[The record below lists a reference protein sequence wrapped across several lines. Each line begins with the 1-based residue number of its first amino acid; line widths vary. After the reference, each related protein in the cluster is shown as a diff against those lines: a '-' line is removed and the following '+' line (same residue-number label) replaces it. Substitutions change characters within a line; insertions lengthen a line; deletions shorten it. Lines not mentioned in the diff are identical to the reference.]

1 MLNTMNIILTIFA
14 MIIFGFYL
22 TKIKLIDEKIAKF
35 LATLVVTY
43 VVPATLINNMMGFFT
58 LDGLRSAGPA
68 LLAPFLSILTTYAIS
83 FPLAPLLGIPK
94 GQRGLFSALFGFSNT
109 IFVGL
114 PVCIALFGNE
124 AAPYALLTFA
134 ANSILFWGIAAPAIR
149 RDANPGK
156 SVSWKETMNKILSPA
171 LITLVSCFI
180 LILFRVQMPKVVM
193 DTTRYIGSMST
204 PLALIYIGHIL
215 AGLGIKNLKLSRNL
229 MFVLLGRF
237 IISPMITVLL
247 MKFFHIEGLI
257 ARVTIIQAAM
267 PAMAQAPIVAA
278 MYGSDTEFA
287 ATAVSLSTLIGLM
300 FLPVYMYLFTVFGI

>member
-1 MLNTMNIILTIFA
+1 MLNTMNIVLTIFA
-14 MIIFGFYL
+14 MIAFGFYL
-22 TKIKLIDEKIAKF
+22 TKTKLIDEKIAKF
-35 LATLVVTY
+35 IATLVVTY
-43 VVPATLINNMMGFFT
+43 VVPATLINNMMGYFT
-58 LDGLRSAGPA
+58 LEGLQTAGPA
-68 LLAPFLSILTTYAIS
+68 LLAPFLSISATFAIS
-83 FPLAPLLGIPK
+83 FPIAILLKIPK
-94 GQRGLFSALFGFSNT
+94 GQRGVFSALFGFSNT

-134 ANSILFWGIAAPAIR
+134 ANSILFWGIAAPYIR
-149 RDANPGK
+149 RDANPGEN
-156 SVSWKETMNKILSPA
+156 VHWKETVKKILSPA

-180 LILFRVQMPKVVM
+180 LILFRVQMPKVIM

-215 AGLGIKNLKLSRNL
+215 AGLGIKNLKVSRNL
-229 MFVLLGRF
+229 VIVCIGRF
-237 IISPMITVLL
+237 IISPLITVAL
-247 MKFFHIEGLI
+247 MKLFHIEGII
-257 ARVTIIQAAM
+257 ARVTIIQSAM

-300 FLPVYMYLFTVFGI
+300 FLPVYMFLFTAFGI

>member
-14 MIIFGFYL
+14 MIGFGFYL

-35 LATLVVTY
+35 IATLVVSY
-43 VVPATLINNMMGFFT
+43 VVPATLINNMMGYFT
-58 LDGLRSAGPA
+58 LDGLQSAGPA
-68 LLAPFLSILTTYAIS
+68 LLAPFLSIITTYAIS
-83 FPLAPLLGIPK
+83 FPLALMLGVPK

-134 ANSILFWGIAAPAIR
+134 ANSILFWGIAAPSIR

-156 SVSWKETMNKILSPA
+156 SVSWTETVKKILSPA
-171 LITLVSCFI
+171 LITLVACFI
-180 LILFRVQMPKVVM
+180 LILMRVQMPKVVM

-215 AGLGIKNLKLSRNL
+215 AGLGLKNLKFSRNL
-229 MFVLLGRF
+229 VFVLLGRF
-237 IISPMITVLL
+237 IISPLITVLL
-247 MKFFHIEGLI
+247 MKLFHIEGLI
-257 ARVTIIQAAM
+257 AKVTIIQSAM

-287 ATAVSLSTLIGLM
+287 ATAVSLSTLIGLL
-300 FLPVYMYLFTVFGI
+300 FLPVYMYLFTVLGI

>member
-14 MIIFGFYL
+14 MIGFGFYL

-35 LATLVVTY
+35 IATLVVSY
-43 VVPATLINNMMGFFT
+43 VVPATLINNMMGYFT
-58 LDGLRSAGPA
+58 LDGLQSAGPA
-68 LLAPFLSILTTYAIS
+68 LLAPFLSIITTYAIS
-83 FPLAPLLGIPK
+83 FPLALMLGVPK

-134 ANSILFWGIAAPAIR
+134 ANSILFWGIAAPSIR

-156 SVSWKETMNKILSPA
+156 SVSWKETVQKILSPA
-171 LITLVSCFI
+171 LITLVACFI
-180 LILFRVQMPKVVM
+180 LILMRVQMPKVVM

-215 AGLGIKNLKLSRNL
+215 AGLGLKNLKFSRNL
-229 MFVLLGRF
+229 VFVLLGRF
-237 IISPMITVLL
+237 IISPLITAFL

-257 ARVTIIQAAM
+257 AKVTIIQSAM